1 MTLLETL
8 FGAPSKEWLYFG
20 FFLVGIVGFI
30 AAAEKTRSRMGWSP
44 EVNRKLVHILTG
56 LLICVTPFVFKNSKP
71 LVWMAVLFIVVNGVG
86 IHTGRLQGMHG
97 TSRHSYGTIFY
108 PLTFLILVLLFWP
121 ANKAILILSMLILAI
136 ADAAA
141 AIVGENLRKPHT
153 FHLGR
158 DIKSLE
164 GSAAMFLTSFIL
176 VLFLLPLLAKLDR
189 HVITWEQAA
198 WAAGVTALLSSALE
212 ALSSRGSDNLTA
224 PLGAAFVLHFFI
236 TNWNS
241 ETVTANTQFTIGLGL
256 ALAIA
261 LLSYGARFLT
271 ASGAVGTFLLAT
283 LIFGIGGWIWAVPIL
298 AFFLLS
304 SLMSHAG
311 KSHKLQFNLIF
322 EKSSR
327 RDIGQVLANGG
338 AAGTAMLCHYF
349 FHGPEWYLIYL
360 GSLAAVNSDT
370 WATEIGVFSRTPP
383 RSVKNFQRVPP
394 GTSGGIT
401 PLGLTGALA
410 GALVIA
416 LSGWLMSPGQISI
429 IGLTFWIIVIAGF
442 MASLADSLLGAT
454 LQAQYQCPVCMK
466 ITEKQLH
473 CQGKATRFVRGLP
486 WLNNDGV
493 NAVCSFTGFFIVYAA
508 CTYISII

>member
-1 MTLLETL
+1 
-8 FGAPSKEWLYFG
+8 
-20 FFLVGIVGFI
+20 
-30 AAAEKTRSRMGWSP
+30 
-44 EVNRKLVHILTG
+44 
-56 LLICVTPFVFKNSKP
+56 
-71 LVWMAVLFIVVNGVG
+71 
-86 IHTGRLQGMHG
+86 
-97 TSRHSYGTIFY
+97 
-108 PLTFLILVLLFWP
+108 
-121 ANKAILILSMLILAI
+121 
-136 ADAAA
+136 
-141 AIVGENLRKPHT
+141 
-153 FHLGR
+153 
-158 DIKSLE
+158 
-164 GSAAMFLTSFIL
+164 
-176 VLFLLPLLAKLDR
+176 
-189 HVITWEQAA
+189 
-198 WAAGVTALLSSALE
+198 
-212 ALSSRGSDNLTA
+212 
-224 PLGAAFVLHFFI
+224 
-236 TNWNS
+236 
-241 ETVTANTQFTIGLGL
+241 
-256 ALAIA
+256 
-261 LLSYGARFLT
+261 
-271 ASGAVGTFLLAT
+271 
-283 LIFGIGGWIWAVPIL
+283 
-298 AFFLLS
+298 
-304 SLMSHAG
+304 
-311 KSHKLQFNLIF
+311 
-322 EKSSR
+322 
-327 RDIGQVLANGG
+327 
-338 AAGTAMLCHYF
+338 MLCHYF